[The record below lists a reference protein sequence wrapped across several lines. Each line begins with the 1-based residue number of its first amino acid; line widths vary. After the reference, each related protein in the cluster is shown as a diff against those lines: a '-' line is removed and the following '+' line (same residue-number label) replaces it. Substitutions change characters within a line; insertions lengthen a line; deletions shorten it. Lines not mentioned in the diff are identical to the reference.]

1 MGKDPMAPRADDP
14 FDGESP
20 PDDRPYPTRP
30 YLTSPYPTRPVSR
43 TLTQRDFVVRRLRLI
58 LAELVASPS

>member
-20 PDDRPYPTRP
+20 PDDRP

>member
-30 YLTSPYPTRPVSR
+30 VSR
-43 TLTQRDFVVRRLRLI
+43 TLTQRDFVVRRAVRFI
-58 LAELVASPS
+58 WVELVASPS